1 MCECFNL
8 VEMSTV
14 SPNIRSN
21 VVIMQAGFSAHH
33 SICSILSW
41 DWSA

>member
-1 MCECFNL
+1 MCEHFNL
-8 VEMSTV
+8 VGMSTV
-14 SPNIRSN
+14 STNIHSN
-21 VVIMQAGFSAHH
+21 VVIMQAGFSAHN